1 MKRILYILI
10 CLPVFGFGQQTYVPD
25 DNFEQE
31 LINLGVDFVLDDY
44 VITSGIDTI
53 TVLYINNLGINDLKG
68 IEDFIALRELFCYSN
83 QISSLDLSNNS
94 NLFEVSCG
102 NNQLISLNLRNGNN
116 LGLWYFMS
124 MNNPSLNC
132 IDVDDVAWADYNWA
146 KDTWTTFSTNCGSV
160 SVTERIYE
168 KRLLNV
174 VDIYG
179 NKVIPKPNIPLLY
192 IFDDGTVE
200 KRFFVD

>member
-1 MKRILYILI
+1 MKRILLILI
-10 CLPVFGFGQQTYVPD
+10 YLPIIGFGQQTYVPD

-31 LINLGVDFVLDDY
+31 LINLGVDVVLDDY

-53 TVLYINNLGINDLKG
+53 TVLYINNLGINDLTG

-83 QISSLDLSNNS
+83 QISFLDLSNNS

-102 NNQLISLNLRNGNN
+102 NNQLISLDLRNGNN

-124 MNNPSLNC
+124 MNNPSLSC
-132 IDVDDVAWADYNWA
+132 IDVDDVVWADYNWA

-160 SVTERIYE
+160 AVTDKIYE
-168 KRLLNV
+168 RRLLNV

-179 NKVIPKPNIPLLY
+179 NKIIPKPNILLFY
-192 IFDDGTVE
+192 IFDDGKVE
-200 KRFFVD
+200 KRFFVE